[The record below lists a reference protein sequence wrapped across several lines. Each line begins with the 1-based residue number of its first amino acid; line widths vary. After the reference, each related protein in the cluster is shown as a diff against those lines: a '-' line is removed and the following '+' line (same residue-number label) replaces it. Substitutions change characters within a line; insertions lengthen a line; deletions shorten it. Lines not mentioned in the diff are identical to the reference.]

1 MHRRELLGAA
11 AGAVL
16 APFLFEKATFPKPRR
31 VGVQL
36 YTLRDRMAAGVQ
48 HTLEQV
54 AAIGFREVEF
64 AGYFDHPPD
73 RLRRWLD
80 EVGLTAPAAHLPL
93 DNPKLDLS
101 ATLDA
106 AAILGHSYVILAS
119 LPQQQQAS
127 TDGFRQA
134 AIRLNEV
141 GRVARAH
148 GMRVAYHNHDF
159 EFRRLAGVHPYTLLL
174 DETDPDLVDMEVDV
188 YWMTRAGED
197 PVGYF
202 QKYPGRFRLCHLKDL
217 DHGGQITEVGS
228 GQIDF
233 RRILAE
239 GDTAG
244 LRHVFIEHDH
254 PRNSLDSV
262 RSSYNYLRRLA

>member
-1 MHRRELLGAA
+1 LRRL
-11 AGAVL
+11 
-16 APFLFEKATFPKPRR
+16 
-31 VGVQL
+31 GVQL
-36 YTLRDRMAAGVQ
+36 YTLRDRMAAAVQ
-48 HTLEQV
+48 RTLEQV

-64 AGYFDHPPD
+64 AGYFGHPPS

-93 DNPKLDLS
+93 DDPKLDIP

-106 AAILGHSYVILAS
+106 AATLGHSYVILAS
-119 LPQQQQAS
+119 LPQEQQAS
-127 TDGFRQA
+127 VGGFRQA

-141 GRVARAH
+141 GRAARAH

-174 DETDPDLVDMEVDV
+174 DETDSDLVDMEVDV

-197 PVGYF
+197 PLRYF
-202 QKYPGRFRLCHLKDL
+202 QKYPGRFRLCHLKDM
-217 DHGGQITEVGS
+217 DHGGKITEVGS

-239 GDTAG
+239 GEIAG
-244 LRHVFIEHDH
+244 LRHFFIEHDH